1 MSASAV
7 SGRWVIVLGDNYAP
21 VFWSEERESL
31 ERVCG
36 HIRRT
41 CPGARVVWQ
50 NMAGA
55 GPAERAV
62 MQGQRALDAQ
72 TPST

>member
-7 SGRWVIVLGDNYAP
+7 NGRWVIVLGDNDAP

-41 CPGARVVWQ
+41 CPSARVVWQ
-50 NMAGA
+50 DTADA
-55 GPAERAV
+55 SRRERPV
-62 MQGQRALDAQ
+62 MQRQQGLDAQ
-72 TPST
+72 SP